1 MGDTTGQGEN
11 TPTMPGP
18 SLLRALRRGDLT
30 ALGINQLIGSGIFV
44 LPATVAALVGQAA
57 SPLVW
62 IVAAAIN
69 ALIILCFAEAA
80 GRFREA
86 GGPYLY
92 ARSAFGPLAGFQV
105 AWMIWL
111 TRVSTQA
118 AVANAF
124 VLYLSYF
131 WSGAAGGLVRMM
143 VLTAVIGSLAGINFR
158 GIRYGS
164 WVVNL
169 FTVGKLVPL
178 TGFILLG
185 FVHIDWQLFRGLSEP
200 EWSGFGQAILLLMF
214 AFGGFELVS
223 LPAGEAR
230 SPRRDVPRALLTTLA
245 VASLYYLL
253 TQLVVVGTLP
263 GLSESNTPLADAAA
277 RFLGPLAGMFMAVGA
292 LISITGT
299 NAGTMLAG
307 PRVTYALGERG
318 QLPSLFSHIHSR
330 FRTPDFSILIYS
342 AVSLLLA
349 LTGTFVQMA
358 AVSAVARLLVYV
370 ATCSAVPVLR
380 QRQLGSTRDDEIFRV
395 PGGWIIPLLA
405 VAASAAVIVAADLFS
420 LAAGALALLLGAGI
434 YFYQRGASGPS

>member
-1 MGDTTGQGEN
+1 MSD
-11 TPTMPGP
+11 MSSP
-18 SLLRALRRGDLT
+18 SLLRALRLGDLT
-30 ALGINQLIGSGIFV
+30 SLGVNQLIGSGIFV
-44 LPATVAALVGQAA
+44 LPATVAVLVGHAA

-62 IVAAAIN
+62 VAAAAIN

-80 GRFREA
+80 GRFRDA

-92 ARSAFGPLAGFQV
+92 AKEAFGPFAGFQV

-131 WSGAAGGLVRMM
+131 WTGVNGGFERIA
-143 VLTAVIGSLAGINFR
+143 VLTTIIVSLAIINFR

-164 WVVNL
+164 WVVNF
-169 FTVGKLVPL
+169 FTIGKLIPL
-178 TGFILLG
+178 TVFIFLG
-185 FVHIDWQLFRGLSEP
+185 FSHIDWELFKGFSELK
-200 EWSGFGQAILLLMF
+200 WSGFGQAILLLMF

-230 SPRRDVPRALLTTLA
+230 SPRRDVPRALLTTLTIA
-245 VASLYYLL
+245 FIYYVA
-253 TQLVVVGTLP
+253 TQLVTVGTLP
-263 GLSESNTPLADAAA
+263 GLSESSTPLADAAA
-277 RFLGPLAGMFMAVGA
+277 GFLGPLAGMLIAVGA

-330 FRTPDFSILIYS
+330 FCTPDFSIFVY
-342 AVSLLLA
+342 AVVSLLLA

-358 AVSAVARLLVYV
+358 AMSAVARLLVYV
-370 ATCSAVPVLR
+370 ITCSAVPVLR
-380 QRQLGSTRDDEIFRV
+380 QRQCGTRGENIFQL
-395 PGGWIIPLLA
+395 PGGRIIPLLA
-405 VAASAAVIVAADLFS
+405 VVASAAVILAADLVS
-420 LAAGALALLLGAGI
+420 LLAGGVALLLGTGI
-434 YFYQRGASGPS
+434 YFYRRLVFAG